1 MRKCKDETQEN
12 TQGNTSREAESRGA
26 IAAFGSWEDGE
37 TGMANVFVCGVCVQL
52 WKQDI
57 NINSSNKG
65 MTSEWPQPPRVVL
78 GAPVQRIK
86 DILPNAA
93 AQFVH
98 NLCGCVC
105 VQALIGVVHP
115 LAFNQLH
122 LTSRMLKMT
131 YNLMNASPR
140 M

>member
-1 MRKCKDETQEN
+1 MQRRTQQHTSQHE
-12 TQGNTSREAESRGA
+12 QGGRVKARNRSISQLGGRREG
-26 IAAFGSWEDGE
+26 DGQC
-37 TGMANVFVCGVCVQL
+37 VCVCVCVQL